1 MSNSQITTLIA
12 DDHPLVRF
20 GLNAYLGS
28 NPKYQVIGE
37 ASNGLEAYNK
47 ILSLQ
52 PDLAIIDIVM
62 PKMNGF
68 EVVEKLNGFSLK
80 PKIIL
85 ITAVEEFINPR
96 DVFKSSVN
104 GVILKDISKN
114 DFFKVLDLVL
124 DGNIVYSNT
133 FFLLSSNI
141 YPTNSNKKNIIFSEI
156 QQKIISLRLN
166 GYHFSEIS
174 SILNLDFSTLADEIS
189 KLLDSEYL
197 FEFVI
202 KC

>member
-1 MSNSQITTLIA
+1 MSQTKIRTLVA
-12 DDHPLVRF
+12 DDNPLVRF

-28 NPKYQVIGE
+28 NPKYQVVGE

-47 ILSLQ
+47 ILSFQ
-52 PDLAIIDIVM
+52 PDLAIIDIMM

-68 EVVEKLNGFSLK
+68 EVVEKLNGFLLK

-85 ITAVEEFINPR
+85 ITAVEEFVNPR
-96 DVFKSSVN
+96 EVFKTNVN

-114 DFFKVLDLVL
+114 DFLKVLDLVL
-124 DGNIVYSNT
+124 DGNIIYSNV
-133 FFLLSSNI
+133 FIQLLNNI
-141 YPTNSNKKNIIFSEI
+141 YPNNFCKENIIFNEM
-156 QQKIISLRLN
+156 QQKIISLRLK

-174 SILNLDFSTLADEIS
+174 GILNLDFPTMADEIS
-189 KLLDSEYL
+189 KLLDFDYF
-197 FEFVI
+197 FEFMV

>member
-1 MSNSQITTLIA
+1 MSNSQVTTLIA

-68 EVVEKLNGFSLK
+68 EVVEKLKGFSLK

-114 DFFKVLDLVL
+114 DFFKVLDLVF

-141 YPTNSNKKNIIFSEI
+141 YPTNCNKKNIIFSEI
-156 QQKIISLRLN
+156 QQKIISLRLY

-174 SILNLDFSTLADEIS
+174 SILNLDFCTLADELS

-197 FEFVI
+197 FEFMV